1 MKDIHDLFIHELQL
15 MYDGEKQIIDALPKV
30 IDAVSSSKLKNAL
43 QDHLKETEE
52 QARRLESILQELG
65 KTPSGETSE
74 VMESLLN
81 EGEKIIQMGY
91 EDNVKDAALINC
103 CQHVEHFEIASY
115 GILKSLAKAF
125 KYERILGLLE
135 KSSKEEGGANKKL
148 TEIAEGSVFSE
159 GVNARAKKRAA

>member
-30 IDAVSSSKLKNAL
+30 IDAVSSNKLKDAL
-43 QDHLKETEE
+43 EDHLEETKE
-52 QARRLESILQELG
+52 QAKRLESIFKELG
-65 KTPSGETSE
+65 KPAKAETSE

-81 EGEKIIQMGY
+81 EGEKVIQMGY

-125 KYERILGLLE
+125 KYEQILDLLE
-135 KSSKEEGGANKKL
+135 KSSKEEGDANKKL
-148 TEIAEGSVFSE
+148 TEIAEGSAFSE
-159 GVNARAKKRAA
+159 GVNAKAKKRAA